1 MTSDANRDLC
11 ERLKQLGF
19 TRESR
24 MKLYGE
30 EFELLTDPLIVTSS
44 VVFVDA
50 IERKSRQQRRLRIP
64 LTLVKMATRE
74 NRAA

>member
-1 MTSDANRDLC
+1 
-11 ERLKQLGF
+11 
-19 TRESR
+19 